1 MLREC
6 GPKTVDFSTIWGF
19 LKLLFFI
26 STRILKFQ
34 SQLTFAFFP
43 VVNRLSGQTE
53 VYFNGFKRSW
63 FVICG
68 FRSVLCVSVFQGSLL
83 VIVVMIDGSEKT
95 YLLRRFLNFRVH
107 VFLKSAVR
115 IVERAYGNKIRG
127 VELSKK
133 KRKTSVDRLLKRV
146 ILNKSLQ

>member
-1 MLREC
+1 M
-6 GPKTVDFSTIWGF
+6 
-19 LKLLFFI
+19 
-26 STRILKFQ
+26 
-34 SQLTFAFFP
+34 
-43 VVNRLSGQTE
+43 
-53 VYFNGFKRSW
+53 
-63 FVICG
+63 ICG

-115 IVERAYGNKIRG
+115 IVECAYGNKIRG

-133 KRKTSVDRLLKRV
+133 KRKNVCGQATKTRYFYFTVKSRWVL
-146 ILNKSLQ
+146 ILANYLYTIVY

>member
-1 MLREC
+1 M
-6 GPKTVDFSTIWGF
+6 
-19 LKLLFFI
+19 
-26 STRILKFQ
+26 
-34 SQLTFAFFP
+34 
-43 VVNRLSGQTE
+43 
-53 VYFNGFKRSW
+53 
-63 FVICG
+63 ICG

-115 IVERAYGNKIRG
+115 IVERVWKSSVSNCP
-127 VELSKK
+127 K
-133 KRKTSVDRLLKRV
+133 KREKTFVDRLLKRG